1 MIEARTANTVLP
13 KAELIFR
20 PAQYGLLDWIFVQG
34 LTFVLRL
41 DLLNILAFGNTQT
54 VMGKFRT
61 DYAHGVAES
70 RKWRQT
76 F

>member
-41 DLLNILAFGNTQT
+41 DLTDSPKSKKNFIPCLHHDKQGIFGFTCLSRT
-54 VMGKFRT
+54 VF
-61 DYAHGVAES
+61 
-70 RKWRQT
+70 
-76 F
+76 

>member
-41 DLLNILAFGNTQT
+41 NLTMTVQSLKKILSLVCTTTNKGFSVLL
-54 VMGKFRT
+54 V
-61 DYAHGVAES
+61 
-70 RKWRQT
+70 
-76 F
+76 

>member
-41 DLLNILAFGNTQT
+41 NLTMTVQSLKKNFIPCLHHDKQGIFGFTCLSRT
-54 VMGKFRT
+54 VF
-61 DYAHGVAES
+61 
-70 RKWRQT
+70 
-76 F
+76 